1 MSVLITGPLLLA
13 FTWGTG
19 YAFLKNCPL
28 SGAERHWLAPLL
40 GFALLTAVAALLCF
54 TGLLTPLWILVALSL
69 VAAGAVGFRI
79 SAFAGMTNRKEG
91 ASPPQEG
98 LFVCPPA
105 KRLVVSLCIVVG
117 VHTLLCA
124 LTPEVRSD
132 PVRYHISM
140 ANQYAVRGGIEPLRE
155 TVWWSIPQYAE
166 CLYAMGIAISNDTL
180 AKIFHWWAGA
190 IATMGVFA
198 LADRWFGRGPAWW
211 ATLLWV
217 TTPKVSYEMTTTYVD
232 LVLVIWIQ
240 FSVWAAARALSVE
253 EPRSAARWMA
263 LSGLGMGLG
272 FGTKYTAMGV
282 QGIPWLLFP
291 AVAISRYWGSGWRT
305 RGLFLCSFFAVA
317 LGDFPWLLRNLWNTG
332 NPIYP
337 LYNRLFGLVG
347 EADRASELYFLTVWP
362 GVKSLTGPFFYL
374 ERLEGFLHSGYNFP
388 GIVLLLIVVLLAKC
402 RAGGIR
408 LNSGA
413 FPLGCVLG
421 FCMVSLSAYVVL
433 TGNMDGRFWLPTLA
447 VFLPFLGWGLD
458 IAPEVLAGSDPV
470 RGARIGRFFAAALVL
485 LCIYNYVGQ
494 RAAFFRDFE
503 ESPWPILSEEA
514 RRSYYRD
521 HERGDP
527 DGWAFE
533 ELVPKGQLVY
543 GIGFPHRIRSIS
555 PVIETVVD
563 RDGRRIRSNED
574 PLIDPFME
582 SARTPEDLL
591 RIAAEARIGFVVL
604 PIHANPQP
612 EEFWE
617 TVRTTCQPMSPSG
630 SLLRIPVENHIPR
643 GRLRLVSER
652 GCKEAQSRPQI
663 GLAQRNPAM
672 AL

>member
-1 MSVLITGPLLLA
+1 MFVLITGPFLLA
-13 FTWGTG
+13 FAWGAG

-40 GFALLTAVAALLCF
+40 GFALLTAVATLLCF
-54 TGLLTPLWILVALSL
+54 SGLLTPLWILITLFL
-69 VAAGAVGFRI
+69 VAAVAVGLWI
-79 SAFAGMTNRKEG
+79 LAFAGKTIRGEG
-91 ASPPQEG
+91 TYPPQRG
-98 LFVCPPA
+98 LFIHA
-105 KRLVVSLCIVVG
+105 LRGYLVVSISIAIG

-180 AKIFHWWAGA
+180 AKIFHWWAGV
-190 IATMGVFA
+190 IATLGVFV
-198 LADRWFGRGPAWW
+198 LADRWFGRGAAWW

-240 FSVWAAARALSVE
+240 FSVWAGVRALSAE
-253 EPRSAARWMA
+253 EPRSAACWLA

-272 FGTKYTAMGV
+272 FGTKYTALGV
-282 QGIPWLLFP
+282 QGIPWFLFP
-291 AVAISRYWGSGWRT
+291 AAATFRHWRKGWKT
-305 RGLFLCSFFAVA
+305 RILFLFSFGAIVV
-317 LGDFPWLLRNLWNTG
+317 GDLPWLLRNLWNTG
-332 NPIYP
+332 NPVYP

-347 EADRASELYFLTVWP
+347 DTDRASELYFLTVWP
-362 GVKSLTGPFFYL
+362 GVKSLTSPFFYL
-374 ERLEGFLHSGYNFP
+374 ERIEGFLHSGYNFP
-388 GIVLLLIVVLLAKC
+388 GIVLLLILVLLAKF
-402 RAGGIR
+402 RTGGVPPDSR
-408 LNSGA
+408 A

-458 IAPEVLAGSDPV
+458 ITPKVLAGTEPIRRS
-470 RGARIGRFFAAALVL
+470 RIEWLLATVLVL
-485 LCIYNYVGQ
+485 FCVYNYVGQ
-494 RAAFFRDFE
+494 RAAFFEDFK
-503 ESPWPILSEEA
+503 ESAWPILSEEK

-527 DGWAFE
+527 DGWTFE
-533 ELVPKGQLVY
+533 AVVPRGQLVY
-543 GIGFPHRIRSIS
+543 GIGFPHRICSIS

-563 RDGRRIRSNED
+563 RDGRRIRSNQD

-582 SARTPEDLL
+582 SARRSEDFL
-591 RIAAEARIGFVVL
+591 RAAKEAGIGFIVF
-604 PIHANPQP
+604 PNRANPSP

-617 TVRTTCQPMSPSG
+617 TVRITCESMSPK
-630 SLLRIPVENHIPR
+630 
-643 GRLRLVSER
+643 GRLLQV
-652 GCKEAQSRPQI
+652 P
-663 GLAQRNPAM
+663 M
-672 AL
+672 ANEVPHPGGGG